1 TDTSLG
7 FLLGQP
13 VGVITN
19 SQLSTFPGGFG
30 AVGEFD
36 YHYNSYQLYDDAFA
50 TSGTH
55 SLKFGFAFENI
66 RDNELGKTSP
76 LGQFVFGSLS
86 AFLQDQPTSFNAP
99 IGSGITPRALRQ
111 SIYAGYVMD
120 VWRARPNV
128 TVNLGLRYEGAT
140 VPSEAHGK
148 LSNLPSL
155 TSITPRLGD
164 AFFSNLTKLDFA
176 PRGGFAW
183 DPWG

>member
-1 TDTSLG
+1 
-7 FLLGQP
+7 
-13 VGVITN
+13 VITN

-36 YHYNSYQLYDDAFA
+36 FHYNSYQFYDDAFA
-50 TSGTH
+50 TLGTH

-76 LGQFVFGSLS
+76 LGQFAFGSLS
-86 AFLQDQPTSFNAP
+86 DFLQDQPTSFNAP

-120 VWRARPNV
+120 DWRARPNL
-128 TVNLGLRYEGAT
+128 TLNLGLRYEAAT

-155 TSITPRLGD
+155 ASTLWFIRVIPTWTALLRLVGNPKELFP
-164 AFFSNLTKLDFA
+164 ASSK
-176 PRGGFAW
+176 
-183 DPWG
+183 